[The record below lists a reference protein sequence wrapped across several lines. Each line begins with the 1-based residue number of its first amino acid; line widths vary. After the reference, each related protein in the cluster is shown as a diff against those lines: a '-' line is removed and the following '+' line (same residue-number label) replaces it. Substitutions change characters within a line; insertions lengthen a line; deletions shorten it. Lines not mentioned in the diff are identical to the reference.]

1 MPTEK
6 WTDEFLDDMRH
17 KMDPLAD
24 KAANALFLGQ
34 NKKGIFKQLK
44 AYATNDAHVPDDF
57 PIELKALFNEAIPDF
72 TAEDHA
78 KFKIANDVFDKY
90 GYRIAALLFFKSL
103 PTGYMCPAPAH
114 VLGSTRLLEDQATRR
129 VFETG
134 QFLFDVNQ
142 FEWLEA
148 KGRGINSIKKV
159 RLMHAGMRGFLLF
172 DNKEKW
178 DDKDLG
184 KPINQ
189 EDMVLTLQ
197 LFSLAIIDGLK
208 KMGVFLT
215 SEEQEA
221 FFHKWKIVGRILG
234 IHPSLEPVDVADG
247 WALQNKILSRLVKE
261 ENPDGPELTK
271 QLIGVLDEHSP
282 FFIRHKSFEK
292 IVYYFLDDK
301 RAVAS
306 LGLHKPGFFELL
318 FDKII
323 QKLVSSRLWKIIFPH
338 HQGAK
343 PKFKW
348 LYTFIQKQFA
358 RRWGFKIHDKIDP
371 KLDIME
377 VLCKIIVDK
386 LEKTAKLSS
395 NSTFKIHDKLIRE
408 WQLGGFD
415 FSDAD
420 AIN

>member
-1 MPTEK
+1 MRTEK
-6 WTDEFLDDMRH
+6 WTDEFLDRMRH
-17 KMDPLAD
+17 TMDPLAD
-24 KAANALFLGQ
+24 NAAKALFLGQ
-34 NKKGIFKQLK
+34 NKKEIFHQLK
-44 AYATNDAHVPDDF
+44 ELATNDAHVPEGF
-57 PIELKALFNEAIPDF
+57 PVELKALFEEAVSEF
-72 TAEDHA
+72 TPEDHV
-78 KFKIANDVFDKY
+78 KFDLANKVFDKY
-90 GYRIAALLFFKSL
+90 GFRIAALLFFKSL

-142 FEWLEA
+142 FDWLDP

-159 RLMHAGMRGFLLF
+159 RLMHAGMRGFLLL

-178 DDKDLG
+178 DDKELG

-208 KMGVFLT
+208 KMGIFLT
-215 SEEQEA
+215 AEEQEA
-221 FFHKWKIVGRILG
+221 FFFKWKMAGRILG
-234 IHPSLEPVDVADG
+234 IHPSLEPDNVEDA

-261 ENPDGPELTK
+261 KNPDGPELTR
-271 QLIGVLDEHSP
+271 QLIDVLDKHSP
-282 FFIRHKSFEK
+282 FFIGHKSYEK
-292 IVYYFLDDK
+292 IVYYFLEDK
-301 RAVAS
+301 RAVKS
-306 LGLHKPGFFELL
+306 LGIHKPGFIELL
-318 FDKII
+318 FDKLVLM
-323 QKLVSSRLWKIIFPH
+323 LVSSRIWKIIFPH
-338 HQGAK
+338 HIGSK

-348 LYTFIQKQFA
+348 LYIFIQKQLA

-371 KLDIME
+371 KLDVME
-377 VLCKIIVDK
+377 ILCKLIVDRM
-386 LEKTAKLSS
+386 EKTAQLSS
-395 NSTFKIHDKLIRE
+395 KSSFKIKDRLLRE

-420 AIN
+420 NLD